1 MHGEKN
7 KINTNNMIYKI
18 NNIQRTKKLLFLRI
32 F

>member
-1 MHGEKN
+1 MYGEKN

-18 NNIQRTKKLLFLRI
+18 SNIQRTKKLLFLRI